1 MPATFSN
8 GLSSAGTVD
17 RWGGHSGL
25 GAGNLR
31 RGVGGG
37 WGAYGETT
45 LLLSTK
51 DGREPTNGVGADCHK
66 VPTNAVLFLMLRS
79 SFGSVPFS

>member
-8 GLSSAGTVD
+8 RLSSAGTVD
-17 RWGGHSGL
+17 RWGGHNGL

-31 RGVGGG
+31 RGWG
-37 WGAYGETT
+37 WWACGETT
-45 LLLSTK
+45 LELSSK
-51 DGREPTNGVGADCHK
+51 DGREPTNGVGADSHK